1 MANLN
6 LVNLGNIV
14 NDGLGDDLRTAFQ
27 KVNSNF
33 SALNAEL
40 TIAASNIGTGDG
52 LFKQKTLNTLEFKS
66 LVSGNKIL
74 LDNRIDSIVIN
85 STQPDAF
92 IRIDTNQ
99 GFVTAANNNVNLTL
113 QGGENV
119 IVTGGGSTITVDTRL
134 PLVDIF
140 STADFGPISGGSF
153 DNAIQFIFQ
162 TANFDF
168 GTIIF
173 DQSGNEL
180 SSSPLNVDFGPF

>member
-1 MANLN
+1 MANINTINIGN
-6 LVNLGNIV
+6 LV

-40 TIAASNIGTGDG
+40 TIAGSNVGTGDG

-74 LDNRIDSIVIN
+74 LDNRIDTIVIN

-92 IRIDTNQ
+92 IRIDTNN
-99 GFVTAANNNVNLTL
+99 GFVSAANNNVNLTL
-113 QGGENV
+113 QGGDNV
-119 IVTGGGSTITVDTRL
+119 VVSGAGSTITVDTRL

-180 SSSPLNVDFGPF
+180 ISSPLNVDFGPF

>member
-14 NDGLGDDLRTAFQ
+14 NDGLGDDLRTAFE
-27 KVNSNF
+27 KVNANF

-40 TIAASNIGTGDG
+40 TIEGSNIGIGDG
-52 LFKQKTLNTLEFKS
+52 IFKQKTLNTLEFKS

-180 SSSPLNVDFGPF
+180 ISSPLNVDFGPF

>member
-1 MANLN
+1 MANIQAIN
-6 LVNLGNIV
+6 IGNIV

-27 KVNSNF
+27 KVNANF
-33 SALNAEL
+33 TGLNSEL
-40 TIAASNIGTGDG
+40 TIAGLNVGLGDG
-52 LFKQKTLNTLEFKS
+52 IFKQKTGNSLEFKS

-74 LDNRIDSIVIN
+74 LDNRIDTIVIN

-92 IRIDTNQ
+92 IRIDTNS
-99 GFVTAANNNVNLTL
+99 GFVSAANNNVNLTL
-113 QGGENV
+113 QGGDNV
-119 IVTGGGSTITVDTRL
+119 IVSGTGSTITVDTRL

-153 DNAIQFIFQ
+153 DNSIQFIFQ

-173 DQSGNEL
+173 DQGGNEL
-180 SSSPLNVDFGPF
+180 SSSPLNVDFGSF

>member
-6 LVNLGNIV
+6 LINLGNIV

-33 SALNAEL
+33 SALNSEL
-40 TIAASNIGTGDG
+40 TIAATNLGTGDG

-92 IRIDTNQ
+92 IRIETNQ
-99 GFVTAANNNVNLTL
+99 GFVSAANNNVNLTL